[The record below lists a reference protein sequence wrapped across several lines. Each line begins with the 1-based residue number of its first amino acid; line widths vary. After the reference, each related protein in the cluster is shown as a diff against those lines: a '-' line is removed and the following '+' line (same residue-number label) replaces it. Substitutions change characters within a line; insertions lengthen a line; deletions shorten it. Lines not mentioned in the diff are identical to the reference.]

1 MLKEF
6 TITRRPLVK
15 AGSCVSSIESIDVFK
30 LQSGGLPVFVFP
42 LRESWMIF
50 VMAVDVSTYK

>member
-1 MLKEF
+1 MCDRPAIRSEF
-6 TITRRPLVK
+6 LMVP
-15 AGSCVSSIESIDVFK
+15 SIESIDVFK